1 MTSPVT
7 VLGISN
13 AIVDV
18 LAHVDDKILAEIG
31 SIKGSMTLIDQDQA
45 ERIYDLMGP
54 TTEMSGGSVANTI
67 ANLATLGGQ
76 SAYIGCVADDRLGQ
90 VFVRD
95 MKSLGVDVI
104 LPPVNTDASTASS
117 YILISPGGERTLNT
131 YLGACLELSPTHVSE
146 DAVAGAGLVLLE
158 GYIWDN
164 PHGPAAADKA
174 MRLAKE
180 SGAKIGLTLSDS
192 YCVDRH
198 RAAFA
203 EAIDGRVQMVF
214 ANEKEIMSLLG
225 TRTFEDAVAKTHE
238 LEPLFVLTRSEKG
251 SVIVNNQCEVIQA
264 AVPVDEVVD
273 VTGAGDAYIAG
284 FLYGWTAGLGLD
296 ESASLGS
303 ACAARVIQQ
312 IGSRLEK
319 SSQLA

>member
-18 LAHVDDKILAEIG
+18 LAHADDEILAEVG
-31 SIKGSMTLIDQDQA
+31 APKGSMTLIDQEQA
-45 ERIYDLMGP
+45 EKIYALMGP
-54 TTEMSGGSVANTI
+54 ATEMSGGSVANTI
-67 ANLATLGGQ
+67 ANLAILGGK
-76 SAYIGCVADDRLGQ
+76 SAYIGCVADDRLGRI
-90 VFVRD
+90 FVRD

-146 DAVAGAGLVLLE
+146 DAIAGAGLVLLE

-164 PHGPAAADKA
+164 PQGPAAADKA

-180 SGAKIGLTLSDS
+180 HGAKVGLTLSDS

-203 EAIDGRVQMVF
+203 EAIDGQVQMVF

-225 TRTFEDAVAKTHE
+225 ASTFEDAVAKTHK

-251 SVIVNNQCEVIQA
+251 SVIVNHQCEVIQA
-264 AVPVDEVVD
+264 AVPVDKVVD

-303 ACAARVIQQ
+303 ACAARVIRQ

>member
-18 LAHVDDKILAEIG
+18 LAHVDDEILAEIG

-45 ERIYDLMGP
+45 ERIYALMGP

-95 MKSLGVDVI
+95 LKSLGVDVI

-131 YLGACLELSPTHVSE
+131 YLGACLELGPAHVSE
-146 DAVAGAGLVLLE
+146 QAIAEAGLVLLE

-164 PHGPAAADKA
+164 PQGPAAAA
-174 MRLAKE
+174 RAIQLAKKG
-180 SGAKIGLTLSDS
+180 GAKVGLTLSDS

-198 RAAFA
+198 RDAFA
-203 EAIDGRVQMVF
+203 EAIEHHVQMVF
-214 ANEKEIMSLLG
+214 ANEKEIISLLG
-225 TRTFEDAVAKTHE
+225 TETFDEALAEVRE
-238 LEPLFVLTRSEKG
+238 VEPLFVLTRSEKG
-251 SVIVNNQCEVIQA
+251 SVIVNNNSEVTQA
-264 AVPVDEVVD
+264 AEPVDKVID

-284 FLYGWTAGLGLD
+284 FLRGWTTELGLQ
-296 ESASLGS
+296 ESARLGS
-303 ACAARVIQQ
+303 VCAARVIRQ

-319 SSQLA
+319 TS